1 MNIKWRIL
9 SAYLLATSLSIF
21 LFWLGER
28 AISSATLVFDWTTFI
43 LAILL
48 PGGVIYY
55 LTHRFCRR
63 IKELSS
69 TARAISKG
77 DFHKIYFLDS
87 SDEIGQLGTEMLTL
101 AQQFKVNLQKNTQE
115 AEKVQTILTGMQ
127 EGVVALDQVGRVVLV
142 NAAAEK
148 IFAFTQDELKGK
160 YFTEVRECN
169 ALEELVQDA
178 LKEGQSGSTELL
190 LDEKTVRVQVNPFL
204 GEQTQSRPR
213 GAVIVCYDVTEL
225 RRLEQL
231 RTEFVGNVSHEL
243 RTPLTSIKGFVE
255 TLLDGA
261 ATDPGLRERFL
272 TIIQTETLRLQR
284 IIDDLLTLSRI
295 ENRRSELGISSSRIQ
310 EAYEKIKPV
319 ISSYAEAK
327 ELELAVKFPPDLPAV
342 AMGPDLLSQVLLNLL
357 ENAVKYT
364 VTGKVWLFASQSGS
378 FVHLEFGDTGCGIP
392 EQDLPRIFERFYR
405 VDKARS
411 REQGGTGLGLSI
423 VKHIVEG
430 SNGKIWVDS
439 RFGSGSVFTCELP
452 VAEQG
457 ELHDEKK
464 EG

>member
-1 MNIKWRIL
+1 MSIKWKLLIG
-9 SAYLLATSLSIF
+9 YLTATSLSLS
-21 LFWLGER
+21 LFWLGEGVVNGKTT
-28 AISSATLVFDWTTFI
+28 IFDWTTFI
-43 LAILL
+43 LAIFL

-55 LTHRFCRR
+55 LANRFSHRLEKLNT
-63 IKELSS
+63 I
-69 TARAISKG
+69 ARAISKG
-77 DFHKIYFLDS
+77 DFNKAYFFDS
-87 SDEIGQLGTEMLTL
+87 TDELGQIGTEMIAL
-101 AQQFKVNLQKNTQE
+101 AQKFKVHLQKNTQE
-115 AEKVQTILTGMQ
+115 AEKIQTILAGMQ

-148 IFAFTQDELKGK
+148 IFAHAQEELKGK
-160 YFTEVRECN
+160 YLTEVQSNGALQELVQN
-169 ALEELVQDA
+169 ALEE
-178 LKEGQSGSTELL
+178 GRSGSTELAL
-190 LDEKTVRVQVNPFL
+190 GERTLRVQVNPFL
-204 GEQTQSRPR
+204 GEETQTRPR
-213 GAVIVCYDVTEL
+213 GAVIVCYDVTEI
-225 RRLEQL
+225 RRLEQV

-261 ATDPGLRERFL
+261 AEDPALRKRFL

-284 IIDDLLTLSRI
+284 IIDDLLTLSHI
-295 ENRRSELGISSSRIQ
+295 ENRHGELGVSSSRVQ

-319 ISSYAEAK
+319 IASYAEAK
-327 ELELAVKFPPDLPAV
+327 GLELVMKFKPDLPAV

-364 VTGKVWLFASQSGS
+364 AKGKVWLSASQSGS
-378 FVHLEFGDTGCGIP
+378 FVRLEFGDTGCGIP

-430 SNGKIWVDS
+430 SNGKLGVTS
-439 RFGSGSVFTCELP
+439 RLGSGSVFTCELP

-457 ELHDEKK
+457 E
-464 EG
+464 